1 MCSACASA
9 SGRTAVTEMSSP
21 RHSPPSRAV
30 IWDRVQ
36 VVESWFSCLVCR
48 LKGLAGVHFFND
60 AVGNVVLGV
69 DVNHVLQN
77 DIVTFLFGDFDDD
90 AVGVLLEEA
99 NSSLRRRL

>member
-36 VVESWFSCLVCR
+36 V
-48 LKGLAGVHFFND
+48 AGIMV
-60 AVGNVVLGV
+60 
-69 DVNHVLQN
+69 
-77 DIVTFLFGDFDDD
+77 FLFGMPSERVSGRSF
-90 AVGVLLEEA
+90 L
-99 NSSLRRRL
+99 